1 MAEKIPLT
9 INATGADSPA
19 RQCVISTGRGDIQT
33 PFFMPVGTYGAVK
46 SQAPEELKE
55 QGAQMVLSNA
65 YHLYLRPGL
74 DLLERTGG
82 LHPFMGWDG
91 PILTDSG
98 GYQVFSLAALRD
110 VDDDGVT
117 FKSHLDGSTH
127 RFTPEKVIDIQRV
140 IGSDFMMPLD
150 ECPLGDAPKSSWA
163 TAVTRTTAWM
173 SRALTRFDETEPAY
187 GQPQYLLCIIQ
198 GGTDAGLRR
207 QSAESLL
214 QLEPSGVAIGGL
226 AVGESKE
233 ELLATLEELVPQ
245 LPADTPRYL
254 MGVGTPADLVRA
266 VGLGVDMF
274 DCVLPTRNARN
285 GQLFTSAGKMNLRNA
300 KFRHDLKPVQDGCG
314 CPLCRGYSRAYL
326 RHLFVTGEVLGLRLA
341 TAHNLWFYHHMMA
354 DMRSAISEGVYSQ
367 WARDF
372 LVRYEEGSE

>member
-1 MAEKIPLT
+1 SSFWCRSIELL
-9 INATGADSPA
+9 DE
-19 RQCVISTGRGDIQT
+19 
-33 PFFMPVGTYGAVK
+33 FFNIGVFRFEGECFLV
-46 SQAPEELKE
+46 
-55 QGAQMVLSNA
+55 
-65 YHLYLRPGL
+65 
-74 DLLERTGG
+74 GG
-82 LHPFMGWDG
+82 LGLFDSALGFMEIAEIDNALGVVGLEVDG
-91 PILTDSG
+91 LLVG
-98 GYQVFSLAALRD
+98 GE
-110 VDDDGVT
+110 GVLG
-117 FKSHLDGSTH
+117 FFELNEGGAKIVED
-127 RFTPEKVIDIQRV
+127 QRV

-285 GQLFTSAGKMNLRNA
+285 GQLFTSAGKLNLRNA
-300 KFRHDLKPVQDGCG
+300 KFRHDLKPVQDDCG
-314 CPLCRGYSRAYL
+314 CPLCRRYTRAYL

>member
-1 MAEKIPLT
+1 MADKIPFQ
-9 INATGADSPA
+9 INAADDDSLA
-19 RQCVISTGRGDIQT
+19 RQAVISTGRGEIQT

-46 SQAPEELKE
+46 SQAPEELQE
-55 QGAQMVLSNA
+55 QGAQVVLSNA

-91 PILTDSG
+91 PMLTDSG

-110 VDDDGVT
+110 VDDGGVT
-117 FKSHLDGSTH
+117 FKSHLDGSVH

-150 ECPLGDAPKSSWA
+150 ECPPGDATKKIWA
-163 TAVTRTTAWM
+163 TAVARTTQWM
-173 SRALTRFDETEPAY
+173 SQALTRFDETGPAY
-187 GQPQYLLCIIQ
+187 GKPQYLLCIIQ
-198 GGTDAGLRR
+198 GGTDPGLRR

-214 QLEPSGVAIGGL
+214 QLQPSGVAIGGL

-233 ELLATLEELVPQ
+233 ELQATLEDLAPQ
-245 LPADTPRYL
+245 LPADMPRYL

-266 VGLGVDMF
+266 VGLGMDMF

-285 GQLFTSAGKMNLRNA
+285 GQLFTSAGKLNLRNA
-300 KFRHDLKPVQDGCG
+300 KFRDDLGPVQDDCG
-314 CPLCRGYSRAYL
+314 CPLCRRYTRAYL

-354 DMRSAISEGVYSQ
+354 DMRSAISSGAYSH
-367 WARDF
+367 WSREF
-372 LVRYEEGSE
+372 LGRYEEGLE